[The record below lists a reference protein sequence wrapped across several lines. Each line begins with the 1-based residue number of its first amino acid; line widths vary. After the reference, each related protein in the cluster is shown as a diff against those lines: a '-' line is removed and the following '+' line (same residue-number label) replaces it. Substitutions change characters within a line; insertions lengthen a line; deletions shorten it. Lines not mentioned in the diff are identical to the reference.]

1 MSNKKILRG
10 AIDGNRQAC
19 IWKGITL
26 STFSNLLNILINY
39 FIIIELISTNEMGWM
54 SLFSSWMKEM

>member
-26 STFSNLLNILINY
+26 STFSNLLNILIHY